1 MSTVL
6 GKRKNVNSSAFD
18 QSKRISVE
26 TRPYENGIASL
37 YPDWLKGDY
46 YHVFPLLKRLHSD
59 ISNDLSLTGTCY
71 PDLGYVLLNSKN
83 ACYVFSYQHSQT
95 LKDPP
100 TITFP
105 LPEESDADAP
115 ELNPLTAIV
124 SSDIP
129 DRDPGLLILMPVSG
143 RIAYWTCIGNALAQP
158 IVKPQGMESQFKL
171 SSNEYCLRLYCANPF
186 LYIVSTNY
194 GRLLSISLRDSSGL
208 PKICLNTV
216 ASHGG
221 LLSKCLEKL
230 RIKNPF
236 ASYAVSIMS
245 PPLSSSFRHLLYV
258 TDSSGLVDI
267 YNLKDE
273 TMHVRVDLTPT
284 FLKVLEEAEMIPE
297 DFLFLDS
304 AITSQDGDSITFLCS
319 WKYGLRYKYSLYTCD
334 FSNIANPHLMFVHSL
349 GYTSSKKQRL
359 KIQYASFGPCFILV
373 SPSAVII
380 LNTRMDLDYNTM
392 YCYREDVIRFKSDI
406 SGGII
411 ASGCKQLS
419 LGIKSS
425 HANPKLSCLVVTS
438 KTGVTEIEIQD
449 DAQQLDAVESLKR
462 KIEEAVF
469 YGYVYENPLDFSW
482 KTIPK
487 LKVSEIERLIYS
499 IGKEI
504 LTSSSSHLPPVLPSL
519 IQHLDLRL
527 TYLNNLVRY
536 VKDIPY
542 DISDGLLFSLRILG
556 EKCNAARS
564 LWATIDLEMS
574 TASRSL
580 IFQRIIFKLGKE
592 TQLDKSVRNW
602 FMQSIDNIEQLIM
615 QAHNFCV
622 DSASRVQE
630 LPIEVM
636 NVILE
641 SNEIILAILSSALSY
656 RVETHGIYDISADS
670 FEKEVPWTSTPDV
683 LTALTRQF
691 ELTKSALFQFQQG
704 ERDSGKELLSK
715 DKDVVRN
722 ALSNMQVQ
730 LVVLTEVCFNAY
742 AERLGWLSENESD
755 RIHEKE
761 LEEAF
766 TMNRKFWIQTLFE
779 IGQGK
784 NALRVAEKYRDYRS
798 VVELCYQFFAK
809 KELDKQIDGY
819 LLKFGKEFAFV
830 LYDFYVE
837 KGMSVELL
845 NSDKHKSNFLTEYFT
860 YRGYN
865 EVSWMHDM
873 RDKNYELASHRLL
886 QLANKKENLV
896 EKKEI
901 ELSLGKI
908 FLYANPKGPA
918 KSKDLVLVEQ
928 KLEQIHIQKMIEK
941 TIMPVVHRL
950 QLQGKKY
957 HLVEATIEEI
967 TDGKPIPVLAR
978 QVMHR
983 VIKCLIDHQVI
994 AVTELI
1000 EYLSFSLYRKNE
1012 LQMDDMTDYYFALR
1026 LLLTTRLTD
1035 EAKRFFEDTIWRRA
1049 VLNDKWSQIL
1059 DTKDKNDAAVEAE
1072 VRMTALYQTLRLTTI
1087 NGLFQEGLT
1096 KPTSLSSFAF
1106 DKNTYGSIAM
1116 IYSPAKFGDTQEVI
1130 KVLNRESHLLKHYL
1144 EKTSLNTWF
1153 VSMSLSCDSF

>member
-6 GKRKNVNSSAFD
+6 GKRKNVNSSASE

-26 TRPYENGIASL
+26 TRPYENSITFL
-37 YPDWLKGDY
+37 HPDWLKGDY
-46 YHVFPLLKRLHSD
+46 FHVFPLLKRLHSD

-71 PDLGYVLLNSKN
+71 PELGYVLLNSKR

-105 LPEESDADAP
+105 LPEESDANAP
-115 ELNPLTAIV
+115 QPNPLTAIV

-158 IVKPQGMESQFKL
+158 IVKPQGMESQLKL
-171 SSNEYCLRLYCANPF
+171 SNNEHCLRLYCANPF

-194 GRLLSISLRDSSGL
+194 GRLLSISLRDSSGI

-221 LLSKCLEKL
+221 LISKCFEKL
-230 RIKNPF
+230 KLKNPF
-236 ASYAVSIMS
+236 ASHAVSIMS
-245 PPLSSSFRHLLYV
+245 PPLSSPFRHLLYV
-258 TDSSGLVDI
+258 TDSSGSVDI
-267 YNLKDE
+267 YDLKGE
-273 TMHVRVDLTPT
+273 LNHVRVDLAPM
-284 FLKVLEEAEMIPE
+284 FLKVIEEAEMVPE
-297 DFLFLDS
+297 DFQIVDS

-319 WKYGLRYKYSLYTCD
+319 WKRSLEHKYILYTCD

-349 GYTSSKKQRL
+349 GYTSSKKQQV

-380 LNTRMDLDYNTM
+380 LNTRMNYDYNTM
-392 YCYREDVIRFKSDI
+392 YCFREDIIRFNSNV
-406 SGGII
+406 SGEII
-411 ASGCKQLS
+411 TSGCKQLLS
-419 LGIKSS
+419 GLRSPRTD
-425 HANPKLSCLVVTS
+425 PKISCLVVTN
-438 KTGVTEIEIQD
+438 KAGVTEIQIQS
-449 DAQQLDAVESLKR
+449 DAQQLDAVESLKK

-482 KTIPK
+482 KTVPK
-487 LKVSEIERLIYS
+487 LKVSEIERLIYV

-504 LTSSSSHLPPVLPSL
+504 LTSASSHLPPVLPSL

-527 TYLNNLVRY
+527 IYLNNLVRY
-536 VKDIPY
+536 VQEIPY
-542 DISDGLLFSLRILG
+542 DISDELLFSLRILG

-564 LWATIDLEMS
+564 LWTTIDLEMS

-592 TQLDKSVRNW
+592 TQLNQSVRNW
-602 FMQSIDNIEQLIM
+602 FMRNIGSIEQLIM

-622 DSASRVQE
+622 DSAARVQE
-630 LPIEVM
+630 LPVEVM

-656 RVETHGIYDISADS
+656 RVDTQGIYDISAGS
-670 FEKEVPWTSTPDV
+670 FEKKVPWTSTPDV

-704 ERDSGKELLSK
+704 ERDCGTELPSK
-715 DKDVVRN
+715 DKDVIKN
-722 ALSNMQVQ
+722 ALLNMQVQ

-742 AERLGWLSENESD
+742 AERLSWLRENEGD
-755 RIHEKE
+755 GILEKE

-766 TMNRKFWIQTLFE
+766 AVNRKFWIQTLFD

-798 VVELCYQFFAK
+798 VVELCYQFFTK
-809 KELDKQIDGY
+809 KELDKQIEGY
-819 LLKFGKEFAFV
+819 LLKFGQEFAFI

-845 NSDKHKSNFLTEYFT
+845 NNDKHESNFLTEYFN

-873 RDKNYELASHRLL
+873 RKKNYELASHRLL
-886 QLANKKENLV
+886 QLANKKQNMI

-918 KSKDLVLVEQ
+918 KSKDLVLIEQ

-941 TIMPVVHRL
+941 TIMPVVRRL

-957 HLVEATIEEI
+957 QLVEATIEEI

-983 VIKCLIDHQVI
+983 VIKCLIDHQVVP
-994 AVTELI
+994 VTELM
-1000 EYLSFSLYRKNE
+1000 EYLSFSLYRKKE
-1012 LQMDDMTDYYFALR
+1012 LQVEDMTDYYFALR

-1059 DTKDKNDAAVEAE
+1059 DTKDKNDAVIEAE

-1096 KPTSLSSFAF
+1096 KPTSLLSFAF
-1106 DKNTYGSIAM
+1106 DKNNYGSIAM

-1130 KVLNRESHLLKHYL
+1130 KVLHRESHLLKHYL
-1144 EKTSLNTWF
+1144 EKTTLNSWF
-1153 VSMSLSCDSF
+1153 VSMSLTCDGF